1 MFPAL
6 YNNHL
11 DLGKSSLLDKETS
24 GKPDSIVYIDRLGA
38 EYKQKK
44 GFFYFYKYKSK
55 KDDLSWKLAVV
66 GLVPEDPK
74 QFEFEDSVKLNIPDF
89 NYALFSSFDYN
100 QYDFTDFTETK
111 IEQDVP
117 IGSQLNKALKKL
129 LYSRRNSAR
138 KFYVDKVY
146 RTGVTDSAD

>member
-1 MFPAL
+1 MFPAV

-11 DLGKSSLLDKETS
+11 DLGKSSLLDKADY

-38 EYKQKK
+38 EYKQRK

-74 QFEFEDSVKLNIPDF
+74 QFEFEDSVNLNIPRY
-89 NYALFSSFDYN
+89 NPLFFSFGSN
-100 QYDFTDFTETK
+100 RYDFTDFTETK
-111 IEQDVP
+111 IEKDLPV
-117 IGSQLNKALKKL
+117 SDQLNKALKKL

-138 KFYVDKVY
+138 KFYEDNVY